1 MSNSKSAV
9 VRLRLTDAELKVIDE
24 AWARDGFKS
33 RSAYLRH
40 CARAQA
46 GLPSATPA
54 LLEAMRGSRSQ
65 LSTLAR
71 ILNKAVRDRGEDH
84 DEAASNETGDDLLA
98 DLAGEVRELRN
109 SFLSYIDAAKNER
122 RAQ

>member
-1 MSNSKSAV
+1 
-9 VRLRLTDAELKVIDE
+9 
-24 AWARDGFKS
+24 
-33 RSAYLRH
+33 
-40 CARAQA
+40 
-46 GLPSATPA
+46 
-54 LLEAMRGSRSQ
+54 MRGSRSQ